1 MGLAHYRYAVHL
13 FTGVV
18 IGLTAGGAV
27 AQDPYPTRP
36 VRMVVPFPAGGPT
49 DIVARPLAQ
58 KLSEALGQQV
68 IVDNRGG
75 AGGTIGADVAAKAPA
90 DGYTLLM
97 GTVGTQAINSSLYK
111 KLPYDPA
118 RDFAAVSLV
127 AAAPVALVAH
137 PSVQAK
143 SVKELIA
150 LAKTQRLAF
159 GSAGSGS
166 PGHLAGVMFA
176 EAAGIEL
183 MHVGYKGSA
192 PALNDLIAGQIPLMF
207 DPVQSPLANIK
218 AGKLKPLGVSGAKRA
233 AVLSDVPTIA
243 EAGVPG
249 YEMTAWWA
257 VYAPRGTPK
266 EIVARLN
273 TEIAKAMKST
283 DMRDKLQQIGI
294 DPIGSSVAELE
305 TFGVSETAKWKK
317 AVTLSG
323 ATVD

>member
-1 MGLAHYRYAVHL
+1 MGLAHYRHAVHL
-13 FTGVV
+13 VTGLVMA
-18 IGLTAGGAV
+18 LTAGGAA

-36 VRMVVPFPAGGPT
+36 LRMVVPFPAGGPT

-75 AGGTIGADVAAKAPA
+75 AGGTIGADVAAKAAA

-97 GTVGTQAINSSLYK
+97 GTVGTQAINASLYK

-150 LAKTQRLAF
+150 LAKTQRLAY

-233 AVLSDVPTIA
+233 AVLADVPTIA

-273 TEIAKAMKST
+273 SEIAKAMKST
-283 DMRDKLQQIGI
+283 EMRDKLQQIGI
-294 DPIGSSVAELE
+294 EPIGSSVAELE
-305 TFGVSETAKWKK
+305 SFGVSETAKWKK

>member
-13 FTGVV
+13 VTGLV
-18 IGLTAGGAV
+18 IGLTAGGAA

-75 AGGTIGADVAAKAPA
+75 AGGTIGADVAAKAAA

-266 EIVARLN
+266 DIVARLN
-273 TEIAKAMKST
+273 SEIAKAMKSA

>member
-13 FTGVV
+13 VTGLV

-75 AGGTIGADVAAKAPA
+75 AGGTIGADVAAKAAA

-127 AAAPVALVAH
+127 AAAPVALVVH

-176 EAAGIEL
+176 EAAGVEL

-233 AVLSDVPTIA
+233 TVLSDVPTIA

-266 EIVARLN
+266 DIVARLN
-273 TEIAKAMKST
+273 SEIAKAMKSA

>member
-13 FTGVV
+13 VTGLV

-75 AGGTIGADVAAKAPA
+75 AGGTIGADVAAKAAA

-176 EAAGIEL
+176 EAAGVEL

-233 AVLSDVPTIA
+233 TVLSDVPTIA

-266 EIVARLN
+266 DIVARLN
-273 TEIAKAMKST
+273 SEIAKAMKSA

>member
-1 MGLAHYRYAVHL
+1 MGLTHYRNAVRVAVGL
-13 FTGVV
+13 MLGVS
-18 IGLTAGGAV
+18 AAGAV
-27 AQDPYPTRP
+27 AQDAYPTRP

-58 KLSEALGQQV
+58 KLSEVLGQQV

-75 AGGTIGADVAAKAPA
+75 AGGTIGADVVAKSTA

-97 GTVGTQAINSSLYK
+97 GTVGTQAINTSLYK
-111 KLPYDPA
+111 KLSYDPA
-118 RDFAAVSLV
+118 RDFASVSLV

-137 PSVQAK
+137 PSVPAK

-150 LAKTQRLAF
+150 LAKKEKLAF

-176 EAAGIEL
+176 EAAGIQL
-183 MHVGYKGSA
+183 LHVGYKGSA

-218 AGKLKPLGVSGAKRA
+218 GGKLKALGVSGAKRA

-243 EAGVPG
+243 EAGVPQ

-257 VYAPRGTPK
+257 VVAPRNTPRDV
-266 EIVARLN
+266 VARLN
-273 TEIAKAMKST
+273 TEISKIMKSP
-283 DMRDKLQQIGI
+283 DMRERLQQIGI
-294 DPIGSSVAELE
+294 DPIGSSVEELDA
-305 TFGVSETAKWKK
+305 FGISETAKWKK

>member
-1 MGLAHYRYAVHL
+1 
-13 FTGVV
+13 
-18 IGLTAGGAV
+18 
-27 AQDPYPTRP
+27 
-36 VRMVVPFPAGGPT
+36 
-49 DIVARPLAQ
+49 
-58 KLSEALGQQV
+58 
-68 IVDNRGG
+68 
-75 AGGTIGADVAAKAPA
+75 
-90 DGYTLLM
+90 
-97 GTVGTQAINSSLYK
+97 
-111 KLPYDPA
+111 
-118 RDFAAVSLV
+118 
-127 AAAPVALVAH
+127 VAH

-176 EAAGIEL
+176 EAAGVEL

-233 AVLSDVPTIA
+233 TVLSDVPTIA

-266 EIVARLN
+266 DIVARLN
-273 TEIAKAMKST
+273 SEIAKAMKSA

>member
-1 MGLAHYRYAVHL
+1 MGLTRYRFAKTL
-13 FTGVV
+13 LA
-18 IGLTAGGAV
+18 GLAFGMVTMQAA
-27 AQDPYPTRP
+27 AQDTYPSRP
-36 VRMVVPFPAGGPT
+36 IRMVVPFPAGGPT

-58 KLSEALGQQV
+58 KLSESLGQQV

-75 AGGTIGADVAAKAPA
+75 AGGTIGADVTAKAPA

-97 GTVGTQAINSSLYK
+97 GTVGTQAINASLYK

-127 AAAPVALVAH
+127 AAAPVVLVAH
-137 PSVQAK
+137 PSVHAK

-150 LAKTQRLAF
+150 LAKTTRLAF

-176 EAAGIEL
+176 ESAGIEL
-183 MHVGYKGSA
+183 LHVGYKGSA

-207 DPVQSPLANIK
+207 DPVQSPLGNIK
-218 AGKLKPLGVSGAKRA
+218 GGKLRALGVSGAKRSS
-233 AVLSDVPTIA
+233 VLPDVTTIA
-243 EAGVPG
+243 EGGVPG

-257 VYAPRGTPK
+257 VYAPRGTSK
-266 EIVARLN
+266 DIVARLN
-273 TEIAKAMKST
+273 SEITKAMKSPE
-283 DMRDKLQQIGI
+283 MRDKLQQIGI
-294 DPIGSSVAELE
+294 EPIGSTPAELE
-305 TFGVSETAKWKK
+305 AYGASEAVKWKK